1 MSDKQPYNIEAN
13 YVISDRT
20 SYIPLLQ
27 TGLEDVHV
35 KNNDDKNES
44 SSDSIVTIEQ
54 RKKAINDLL
63 QAIDR
68 EKKKTNERIFLVSA
82 AYDKIYSRYNGIS
95 LFLLVLSSITTLFEA
110 FRLTLVEFI
119 EKGKYNI
126 DTNTIQFV
134 MNSIILTAGTV
145 ITVLSSIV
153 RFRNYRETLEQLK
166 DSRACLIN
174 YRDKYNKKY
183 QNVLNLK
190 ALETL
195 DEHQIKEIKDK
206 IQTYDNDIKSIN
218 ILQYLR
224 NKDILKFTKYKAY
237 FDYQMKKIEVDKIN
251 SMEKYSKNLKDNE
264 NTFDKIREI
273 IKMQKI
279 QKVQKHR
286 LHKDDNV
293 DVSKV

>member
-1 MSDKQPYNIEAN
+1 MSDKADKPPYNIEAN
-13 YVISDRT
+13 YVISENN

-27 TGLEDVHV
+27 AGLEELSKKKRGDE
-35 KNNDDKNES
+35 D
-44 SSDSIVTIEQ
+44 IVEPRT
-54 RKKAINDLL
+54 KAINQLL

-82 AYDKIYSRYNGIS
+82 AYDKIYAKYNRIS
-95 LFLLVLSSITTLFEA
+95 LFVLVLSSVTTLLEA
-110 FRLTLVEFI
+110 FRLTLIEFI
-119 EKGKYNI
+119 QKGAYDI

-134 MNSIILTAGTV
+134 MNSIILTTGTV

-183 QNVLNLK
+183 HNVMNLK
-190 ALETL
+190 ALDTN
-195 DEHQIKEIKDK
+195 DEKQIKEIRDK
-206 IQTYDNDIKSIN
+206 IQTYDDDIKTIN

-237 FDYQMKKIEVDKIN
+237 YDYEMKKIEVNKRN
-251 SMEKYSKNLKDNE
+251 SMEKYEKNPSE
-264 NTFDKIREI
+264 NVGGTMSNVKELIN
-273 IKMQKI
+273 KQVLQKI
-279 QKVQKHR
+279 GKYLYK
-286 LHKDDNV
+286 KNDDNITNV
-293 DVSKV
+293 